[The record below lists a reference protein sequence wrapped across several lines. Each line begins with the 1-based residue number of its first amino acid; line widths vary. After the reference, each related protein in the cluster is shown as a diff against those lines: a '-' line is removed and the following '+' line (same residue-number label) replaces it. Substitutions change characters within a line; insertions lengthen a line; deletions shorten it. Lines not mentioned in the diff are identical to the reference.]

1 MGGIG
6 GPWQEGKFINTP
18 GEVEDITK
26 KVKGIASCEF
36 PKEKSLAEYNPE
48 SGTHKY
54 FKCQTPPYEKTSCFK
69 MNI

>member
-36 PKEKSLAEYNPE
+36 PKEKSLAEYYPE
-48 SGTHKY
+48 SGNQKY
-54 FKCQTPPYEKTSCFK
+54 SKCQTPPYEKKVAFK
-69 MNI
+69 